1 MIRSDRILG
10 LVTVVAALAY
20 IASAAQLET
29 SFLADP
35 VGPKTFPFLI
45 GGIILLCGL
54 VFIFRPDPDP
64 KWPEAKS
71 WLSLAVAVM
80 VLVLYAYA
88 LKPMGF
94 LLPTAVAGAILRYQI
109 GPRVVPAI
117 LAGLGL
123 SVGLFFVFKFLLG
136 LSLFAF
142 PRGLTGA

>member
-10 LVTVVAALAY
+10 LVTVVTALAY

-29 SFLADP
+29 SFLSDP

-45 GGIILLCGL
+45 GGIFLLCGL
-54 VFIFRPDPDP
+54 VFLFRPDPDP
-64 KWPEAKS
+64 VWPEAKS
-71 WLSLAVAVM
+71 WLSLAAATI
-80 VLVLYAYA
+80 VLILYAYA

-94 LLPTAVAGAILRYQI
+94 LVPTAIAAAILSYQI

-117 LAGLGL
+117 LAGVGL

-142 PRGLTGA
+142 PRALTGA